1 MEAVH
6 LQGFAHREA
15 PEPTIEGQ
23 PEPALPVIPGKEQVV
38 PVLGP
43 QIGDWKVESA
53 HDLVVPFPVTAG
65 PGEPEM
71 VICRLPQFQ
80 VAAHGG
86 GREEAVPAPVPP
98 DVPSRFAADPELDG
112 APVRAQ
118 VAVGTQVDL
127 GSRDVDL
134 DPAAVSAGDRS
145 IVVASGRPCP
155 VALIVGLNAVRRVE
169 AGQQRGVPV
178 PLHGSA
184 HPVGKIGRGWSRP
197 AAGREGR
204 G

>member
-65 PGEPEM
+65 PGEPE
-71 VICRLPQFQ
+71 IRLSLVFHSSKSRRT
-80 VAAHGG
+80 AAAEKKQCL
-86 GREEAVPAPVPP
+86 R
-98 DVPSRFAADPELDG
+98 PSRQMFRPGLL
-112 APVRAQ
+112 R
-118 VAVGTQVDL
+118 TQNWTVP
-127 GSRDVDL
+127 R
-134 DPAAVSAGDRS
+134 
-145 IVVASGRPCP
+145 SGRMFP
-155 VALIVGLNAVRRVE
+155 
-169 AGQQRGVPV
+169 
-178 PLHGSA
+178 
-184 HPVGKIGRGWSRP
+184 
-197 AAGREGR
+197 
-204 G
+204 